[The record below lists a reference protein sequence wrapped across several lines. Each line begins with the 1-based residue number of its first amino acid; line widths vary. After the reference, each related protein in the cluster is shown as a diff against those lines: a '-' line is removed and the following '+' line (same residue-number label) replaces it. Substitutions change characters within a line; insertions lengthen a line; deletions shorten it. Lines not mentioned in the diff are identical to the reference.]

1 MIRKMTE
8 DAGTRPVPSGREIIE
23 RATTPS
29 GEWQLQRRDGH
40 YEIICNGVFLM
51 ASYNRES
58 DRQLAHLALERVTGS
73 ELRVLVG
80 GLGIGFTAQAA
91 LEDHRVA
98 RLDIVE
104 LEPLVVGWHRTY
116 FADLCRD
123 PIDDPRVRLIQ
134 EDLFNVRLDPG
145 TYDALLLDTDN
156 GPEWLARETNQRI
169 YEPSMVQRFFQALRP
184 GGIVAFWSASPAPEF
199 SELLA
204 FEAGLVEAIEC
215 TDEMAPG
222 RATTA
227 WVYLSRRSGS

>member
-1 MIRKMTE
+1 LIRRMT
-8 DAGTRPVPSGREIIE
+8 DAVPSGREVIQ
-23 RATTPS
+23 RVTTSS

-51 ASYNRES
+51 ASYNGES

-91 LEDHRVA
+91 LEDRRVA

-116 FADLCRD
+116 FADLCRQ
-123 PIDDPRVRLIQ
+123 PLDDPRVRLIQ
-134 EDLFNVRLDPG
+134 EDLFNVRLEPG

-156 GPEWLARETNQRI
+156 GPEWLAREVNHRI
-169 YEPSMVQRFFQALRP
+169 YEPSMVQRLFEALRP
-184 GGIVAFWSASPAPEF
+184 GGIVAFWSANPAPEF